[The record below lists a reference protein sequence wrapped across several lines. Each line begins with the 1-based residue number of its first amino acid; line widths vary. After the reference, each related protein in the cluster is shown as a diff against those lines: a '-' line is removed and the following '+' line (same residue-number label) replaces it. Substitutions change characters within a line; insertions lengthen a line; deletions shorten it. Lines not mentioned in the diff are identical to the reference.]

1 MRRFAL
7 AASVALAGCNSGSPA
22 PAPGATATTTASVT
36 QAQAAPAAAAS
47 AAPAVAVPAAM
58 PTATTTKDAA
68 VLDSRDCRTVAQAYT
83 NAIEHN
89 DYAFAARAWA
99 DAAVN
104 ETRLKAVFGS
114 YAVPHVDIGKVEQEG
129 AAGSSY
135 CTVTGKLT
143 DVANPNVAPQ
153 TGEIVLRRVND
164 VPGATAQQLR
174 WTIQSSTFV
183 EKLARSAK

>member
-22 PAPGATATTTASVT
+22 PAPSATATATAT
-36 QAQAAPAAAAS
+36 QTQTAPTAADSAAPAAA
-47 AAPAVAVPAAM
+47 VPAAT
-58 PTATTTKDAA
+58 PTAETTKDAA